1 MSKVNLVLVGAGK
14 FGQAYIKTLATFS
27 DVSLTI
33 ANRQNWRQLIDKL
46 PDGIIV
52 ATGPEAHVE
61 IAIYSLQNGIPAM
74 IEKPLALNL
83 TEAKTLLKLNLAP
96 ILINHI
102 HLFAKDYQ
110 TIKNRIDIKDIQ
122 TIKTMAS
129 SNSPSRSYSRLW
141 DYGSHEISLVLD
153 LAQQYPK
160 IIRCTGKEPNFT
172 ITMEFDTFT
181 STSHIGYSDNRQ
193 RLLDINNGKFIYD
206 GMASTDL
213 PLTNALQVFID
224 AIHGKPDYRLGLE
237 LPMKVMRVLDECQ
250 KQLDERA
257 T

>member
-1 MSKVNLVLVGAGK
+1 
-14 FGQAYIKTLATFS
+14 
-27 DVSLTI
+27 
-33 ANRQNWRQLIDKL
+33 
-46 PDGIIV
+46 
-52 ATGPEAHVE
+52 
-61 IAIYSLQNGIPAM
+61 
-74 IEKPLALNL
+74 
-83 TEAKTLLKLNLAP
+83 
-96 ILINHI
+96 
-102 HLFAKDYQ
+102 
-110 TIKNRIDIKDIQ
+110 
-122 TIKTMAS
+122 
-129 SNSPSRSYSRLW
+129 
-141 DYGSHEISLVLD
+141 
-153 LAQQYPK
+153 
-160 IIRCTGKEPNFT
+160 
-172 ITMEFDTFT
+172 MEFDTFT